1 MSSSTKEIKRRIRS
15 VRNTEQITRA
25 MEMVAG
31 AKLRKAQER
40 LEGARP
46 FGEHMRQVINRVLSY
61 SLQLDHP
68 FLEEREVRTTGYL
81 VVTSDRGLCGGY
93 NSNLLRKLISEL
105 EEEKENQFFVVG
117 RRGRDYLRR
126 RGYHIVSEYLN
137 VEDVPGWEQ
146 VESLG
151 EMAVQMFLD
160 GVVDE
165 LYVCYNHFINALQ
178 QKPVFLRLLPM
189 APPDPEELPPVNE
202 TLYFQ
207 YEPGAE
213 AVLNSLLPRYINSSI
228 YSALL
233 EAKTSEHGARRT
245 AMNAATKNAEEMIDR
260 LTYTYNQAR
269 QASIT
274 QELLEIVNSAE
285 ALKQES

>member
-1 MSSSTKEIKRRIRS
+1 MSNNTKEIKRRIRS
-15 VRNTEQITRA
+15 VQNTEQITRA

-31 AKLRKAQER
+31 AKLRKAQVQ
-40 LEGARP
+40 LEASRP
-46 FGEHMRQVINRVLSY
+46 YGQHMRQVIKRILAY
-61 SLQLDHP
+61 SLQLDHQ
-68 FLEEREVRTTGYL
+68 FLEEREVKSSGYL
-81 VVTSDRGLCGGY
+81 VITSDRGLCGGY
-93 NSNLLRKLISEL
+93 NTNLLRKLLAEL
-105 EEEKENQFFVVG
+105 DQEKDNQFFVVG

-126 RGYHIVSEYLN
+126 RGYNIVYEYLN
-137 VEDVPGWEQ
+137 VEDIPGWDRVQ
-146 VESLG
+146 SLG
-151 EMAVQMFLD
+151 KMAVQMFQD
-160 GVVDE
+160 GIVDE

-178 QKPVFLRLLPM
+178 QKPVFQRLLPLT
-189 APPDPEELPPVNE
+189 PPDPEELPPAEE
-202 TLYFQ
+202 TLYFN

-213 AVLNSLLPRYINSSI
+213 EVLNRLLPRYINSSI
-228 YSALL
+228 YSALM

-260 LTYTYNQAR
+260 LTYTFNQAR